1 MFLILNQITKWI
13 WIPVLIIGIYASCKI
28 VLHVKPKLAT
38 GLLLTVWLSEALIWS
53 IALSQNQVQALAWMI
68 GFTLGILDVAKTDI
82 EKYWLDKEPGFI
94 SRKIRAWGRKVL
106 PDWVSRKM
114 ERK

>member
-1 MFLILNQITKWI
+1 MFLILKQVVQWL
-13 WIPVLIIGIYASCKI
+13 WLPVFLMGIYSSCKI

-38 GLLLTVWLSEALIWS
+38 GLLLAVWLSEAMIWS
-53 IALSQNQVQALAWMI
+53 IVLSKNQVQALAWMI

-82 EKYWLDKEPGFI
+82 EKYWLGKEPGFVD
-94 SRKIRAWGRKVL
+94 RKIRAMVRKVL